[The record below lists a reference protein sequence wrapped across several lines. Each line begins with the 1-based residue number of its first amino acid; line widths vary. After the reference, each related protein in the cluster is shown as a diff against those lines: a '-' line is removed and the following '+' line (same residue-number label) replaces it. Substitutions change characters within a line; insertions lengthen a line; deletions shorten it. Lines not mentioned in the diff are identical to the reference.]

1 MRLLLCMLGCCALLA
16 GCAAGGDGDG
26 DPRKGGLFGYD
37 PQAYERRIHER
48 EARVSTSA
56 EEAKAAQE
64 EQTRLEASVA
74 AQERKKTDA
83 RKKMDAMNAELAKT
97 RRALDAVK
105 KQDSRVQASLDEM
118 RRRHAELSGQLGR
131 LEKEP
136 DRPGAQAERERL
148 DAEIQRLKREAEALG
163 SL

>member
-1 MRLLLCMLGCCALLA
+1 MRLLLCMLGFCALLA
-16 GCAAGGDGDG
+16 GCAAGGDG

-37 PQAYERRIHER
+37 PKAYERRIQER
-48 EARVSTSA
+48 EARVSASA

-64 EQTRLEASVA
+64 EQTQLEASVA
-74 AQERKKTDA
+74 AQERKKTEA
-83 RKKMDAMNAELAKT
+83 RKTMDAMNAELTKT

-118 RRRHAELSGQLGR
+118 RRRHAELAGQLGR